1 MPTPTQA
8 EIDAA
13 IQAAILNAVES
24 PLREQSGTRV
34 IEERSIDDL
43 LKAKTALAD
52 QIAANIPSFGIRMV
66 KLVPP
71 GCG

>member
-1 MPTPTQA
+1 MAAPTQA

-13 IQAAILNAVES
+13 IQSALLNAVES

-52 QIAANIPSFGIRMV
+52 QIAANQPHFGIRMT
-66 KLVPP
+66 KLIPP